1 MNPYSSQQD
10 RNLCFGVLTPLI
22 EESLVHNCS
31 MAALL
36 CQILQQ
42 HFINEVK
49 NAIDFDS
56 EGVSTGKRH
65 CKSEDKERNLRNLC
79 NKVSEAAFNISS
91 TLKRSTPKANS
102 IFHLAFVKAFLY
114 VVCPMLHTSD
124 PKNDR
129 VLLITN
135 MLNNVLTGVT
145 FHSSN
150 EDLQKG
156 LQELVLKEFRKR
168 MSINELML
176 AFKEGFLGNLFP
188 SLKNRCI
195 LSDHL
200 PLSNSLG
207 FDPFATYKESYHSAR
222 KYLITLSD
230 EEMVTNL
237 PDHLEIDMQTLC
249 FAVSVVLYLPRSL
262 VISEKSKKV
271 ALTIKKKFSKKEGS
285 MMKLTLALAT
295 NNFSKLG
302 SSSTLSM
309 MVLTPNTSRI
319 AVFASSIAIHLAGV
333 LESMDI
339 SKCPLARYCKYP
351 ESCTEKRRVYS
362 LCAIK

>member
-1 MNPYSSQQD
+1 
-10 RNLCFGVLTPLI
+10 
-22 EESLVHNCS
+22 
-31 MAALL
+31 
-36 CQILQQ
+36 
-42 HFINEVK
+42 
-49 NAIDFDS
+49 
-56 EGVSTGKRH
+56 
-65 CKSEDKERNLRNLC
+65 
-79 NKVSEAAFNISS
+79 
-91 TLKRSTPKANS
+91 
-102 IFHLAFVKAFLY
+102 
-114 VVCPMLHTSD
+114 
-124 PKNDR
+124 
-129 VLLITN
+129 
-135 MLNNVLTGVT
+135 
-145 FHSSN
+145 
-150 EDLQKG
+150 
-156 LQELVLKEFRKR
+156 

-271 ALTIKKKFSKKEGS
+271 ALTIKNKFSKKEGS